1 LFSDELKNVLAS
13 LKDRRAVQKFQKQL
27 EQFEIEFEKA
37 HDGSIATDGRF
48 FSCLKSHRVMERIV
62 EYVLDPKAENQTEEA
77 FLQEVEGEIA
87 TALKRDADLTLSGG
101 DRHLVQK
108 FLGELLSRTREFSNG
123 RLASGERALLYG
135 LYQNHAGIKAVGD

>member
-1 LFSDELKNVLAS
+1 MELAELGAGVVADLFSDELKNVLVS

-77 FLQEVEGEIA
+77 LPQPV
-87 TALKRDADLTLSGG
+87 
-101 DRHLVQK
+101 
-108 FLGELLSRTREFSNG
+108 
-123 RLASGERALLYG
+123 
-135 LYQNHAGIKAVGD
+135 